1 MQLHGVTL
9 RPGDCI
15 PDRLQY
21 GARSGTGFQYA
32 IGFPDI
38 SQLNQPATFRGG
50 GDKKLRATLNFSDR
64 GAPFQFDPHRL
75 NTVFKVMMHECTP

>member
-1 MQLHGVTL
+1 MIIRYTGAPDDIRENL
-9 RPGDCI
+9 RTRSGPPGNAPAGDGLTRRAAPRRHTSPGDCI

-50 GDKKLRATLNFSDR
+50 
-64 GAPFQFDPHRL
+64 
-75 NTVFKVMMHECTP
+75 